1 MGQPLIVARSTIR
14 LLCLSIGAGVLA
26 GCSDMDPLQQ
36 PYTWRPLHVYDAN
49 IAAQVERKSDLI
61 AGRRLGPSDG
71 HEAADAV
78 QRWRDGKVRQIPDTD
93 LAQLQTS
100 SSGNGGG
107 SSGGSGN

>member
-1 MGQPLIVARSTIR
+1 MGQPSIVARSTIR
-14 LLCLSIGAGVLA
+14 LLCLSVGVGVLA

-49 IAAQVERKSDLI
+49 IAAQVERKSDLT
-61 AGRRLGPSDG
+61 AGRHLGPSDG

-78 QRWRDGKVRQIPDTD
+78 QRWRDGKVRSIPDTD
-93 LAQLQTS
+93 LAQLQTNS
-100 SSGNGGG
+100 SGG